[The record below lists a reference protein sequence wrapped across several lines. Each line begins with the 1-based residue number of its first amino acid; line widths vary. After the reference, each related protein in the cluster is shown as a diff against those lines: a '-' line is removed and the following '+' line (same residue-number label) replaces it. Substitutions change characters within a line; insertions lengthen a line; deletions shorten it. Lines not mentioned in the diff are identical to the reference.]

1 VQFLRDINTVNT
13 RLVPVPF
20 EYHCPDSLEEALK
33 MLGGQGGRTV
43 VLAGGTDLLVKAKQ
57 RSVEPSAVV
66 SIRKIPSLA
75 DIEERSDGLHIG
87 AAVRMVQLERSDVV
101 RRSFPLLAEAASAV
115 GSIQIR
121 HMATIGGNLC
131 NASPA
136 ADGSV
141 ALLALNSTA
150 HVASTRGMRSVPL
163 SEFFL
168 GPGKTVLAPQ
178 EILTRVSVPY
188 LPPRTGTA
196 FARISRTDMD
206 LAKVNV
212 ATALTLDDG
221 KVSSARVA
229 LGAVAPTVMR
239 AATAERVLVGG
250 VPTDEL
256 MRKAA
261 DEASEEARPITD
273 VRSTAE
279 YRKRLVS
286 VLVRRTLV
294 QARDR
299 AGGATE

>member
-1 VQFLRDINTVNT
+1 LKDINSVNT
-13 RLVPVPF
+13 RLVPMSF

-33 MLGGQGGRTV
+33 LLGGKGGRV
-43 VLAGGTDLLVKAKQ
+43 AVLAGGTDLLVKAKQ
-57 RSVEPSAVV
+57 RGVEPSAVV

-75 DIEERSDGLHIG
+75 LIEERSDGLRIG
-87 AAVRMVQLERSDVV
+87 AAVRMIQLERSEVV
-101 RRSFPLLAEAASAV
+101 RRAFPLLAEAVSAV

-141 ALLALNSTA
+141 ALLALDSTV
-150 HVASTRGMRSVPL
+150 HVAGPHRTRSVPL

-168 GPGKTVLAPQ
+168 GPGKTALAPN
-178 EILTRVSVPY
+178 ELLTGMSIPY
-188 LPPRTGTA
+188 LLPHTGTA

-212 ATALTLDDG
+212 ATALTLDG
-221 KVSSARVA
+221 EKVSGARVA

-239 AATAERVLVGG
+239 AAAAERVLVGG
-250 VPTDEL
+250 VPSDEL
-256 MRKAA
+256 LQKAA
-261 DEASEEARPITD
+261 EEASKEARPITD

-279 YRKRLVS
+279 YRRRLVS

-299 AGGATE
+299 ARGATR

>member
-1 VQFLRDINTVNT
+1 LKDINSVNT
-13 RLVPVPF
+13 RLVPMSF

-33 MLGGQGGRTV
+33 LLGGKGGRV
-43 VLAGGTDLLVKAKQ
+43 AVLAGGTDLLVKAKQ
-57 RSVEPSAVV
+57 RGVEPSAVV

-75 DIEERSDGLHIG
+75 LIEERSDGLRIG
-87 AAVRMVQLERSDVV
+87 AAVRMIQLERSEVV
-101 RRSFPLLAEAASAV
+101 RRAFPLLAEAVSAV

-141 ALLALNSTA
+141 ALLALDSTV
-150 HVASTRGMRSVPL
+150 HVAGPHRTRFVLL

-168 GPGKTVLAPQ
+168 GPGKTALAPN
-178 EILTRVSVPY
+178 ELLTGMSIPY
-188 LPPRTGTA
+188 LPPHTGTA

-212 ATALTLDDG
+212 ATALTLDG
-221 KVSSARVA
+221 EKVSGARVA

-239 AATAERVLVGG
+239 AAAAERVLVGG
-250 VPTDEL
+250 VPSDEL
-256 MRKAA
+256 LQKAA
-261 DEASEEARPITD
+261 EEASKEARPITD

-279 YRKRLVS
+279 YRRRLVS

-299 AGGATE
+299 ARGATR

>member
-1 VQFLRDINTVNT
+1 LKDINSVNT
-13 RLVPVPF
+13 RLVPMSF

-33 MLGGQGGRTV
+33 LLGGKGGRV
-43 VLAGGTDLLVKAKQ
+43 AVLAGGTDLLVKAKQ
-57 RSVEPSAVV
+57 RGVEPSAVV

-75 DIEERSDGLHIG
+75 LIEERSDGLRIG
-87 AAVRMVQLERSDVV
+87 AAVRMIQLERSEVV
-101 RRSFPLLAEAASAV
+101 RRAFPLLAEAVSAV

-141 ALLALNSTA
+141 ALLALDSTV
-150 HVASTRGMRSVPL
+150 HVAGPHRTRSVLL

-168 GPGKTVLAPQ
+168 GPGKTTLAPN
-178 EILTRVSVPY
+178 ELLTGMSIPY
-188 LPPRTGTA
+188 LPPHTGTA

-212 ATALTLDDG
+212 ATALTLDG
-221 KVSSARVA
+221 EKVSGARVA

-239 AATAERVLVGG
+239 AAAAERVLVGG
-250 VPTDEL
+250 VPSDEL
-256 MRKAA
+256 LQKAA
-261 DEASEEARPITD
+261 EEASKEARPITD

-279 YRKRLVS
+279 YRRRLVS

-299 AGGATE
+299 ARGATR

>member
-1 VQFLRDINTVNT
+1 MKDINSVNT

-33 MLGGQGGRTV
+33 LLGDQGERV
-43 VLAGGTDLLVKAKQ
+43 AVLAGGTDLLVKAKQ
-57 RSVEPSAVV
+57 RGIEPSAVV

-75 DIEERSDGLHIG
+75 RIEERRDGLHIG
-87 AAVRMVQLERSDVV
+87 AAVRMVQLERSEVV
-101 RRSFPLLAEAASAV
+101 KRSFPLLAEAASAV

-121 HMATIGGNLC
+121 HMATVGGNLC

-141 ALLALNSTA
+141 ALLALNSTVHMA
-150 HVASTRGMRSVPL
+150 GSRRTRSVPL

-168 GPGKTVLAPQ
+168 GPGKTALAPD
-178 EILTRVSVPY
+178 ELLTGVSVPY

-212 ATALTLDDG
+212 ATVLTLDG
-221 KVSSARVA
+221 EKVSGARVA

-239 AATAERVLVGG
+239 AAAAERVLVGG
-250 VPTDEL
+250 VPSDEL
-256 MRKAA
+256 LRKAA
-261 DEASEEARPITD
+261 EEASREARPVTD

-279 YRKRLVS
+279 YRRRLVS

-299 AGGATE
+299 VRGATR

>member
-1 VQFLRDINTVNT
+1 LKDINSVNT
-13 RLVPVPF
+13 RLVPMSF

-33 MLGGQGGRTV
+33 LLGGKGGRV
-43 VLAGGTDLLVKAKQ
+43 AVLAGGTDLLVKAKQ
-57 RSVEPSAVV
+57 RGVEPSAVV

-75 DIEERSDGLHIG
+75 LIEERSDGLRIG
-87 AAVRMVQLERSDVV
+87 AAVRMIQLERSEVV
-101 RRSFPLLAEAASAV
+101 RRAFPLLAEAVSAV

-141 ALLALNSTA
+141 ALLALDSTV
-150 HVASTRGMRSVPL
+150 HVAGPHRTRSVLL

-168 GPGKTVLAPQ
+168 GPGKTALAPN
-178 EILTRVSVPY
+178 ELLTGMSIPY
-188 LPPRTGTA
+188 LPPHTGTA

-212 ATALTLDDG
+212 ATALTLDG
-221 KVSSARVA
+221 EKVSGARVA

-239 AATAERVLVGG
+239 AAAAERVLVGG
-250 VPTDEL
+250 VPSDEL
-256 MRKAA
+256 LQKAA
-261 DEASEEARPITD
+261 EEASKEARPITD

-279 YRKRLVS
+279 YRRRLVS

-299 AGGATE
+299 ARGATR